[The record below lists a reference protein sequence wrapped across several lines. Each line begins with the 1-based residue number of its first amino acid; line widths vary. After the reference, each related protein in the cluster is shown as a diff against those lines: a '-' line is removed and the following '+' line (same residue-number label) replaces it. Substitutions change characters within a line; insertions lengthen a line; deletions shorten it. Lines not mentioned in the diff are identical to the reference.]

1 MPGDNSVDLF
11 TNDLGLVI
19 FVDKATGELTGANLV
34 AGGGM
39 GRSHR
44 APSTYPRLADPIG
57 YVPADKI
64 FAAVKAVVAAQ
75 RDYGRRDDRRQAR
88 LKYLMDEW
96 GVARFRSV
104 VEQYMGAPF
113 EPFKP
118 LPAWEYKDFLGW
130 TDQGDGKL
138 ALGLHVPGGRI
149 KGEAKKAL
157 RAVIEAHDMP
167 VLITAQQNLI
177 LTDIPPTAKTS
188 IVSALAA
195 AGVAVDLADLDP
207 LDVASMACPAL
218 PLCGLAVTEAERAL
232 PALHARLRATMTRLG
247 LGATESLAM
256 RVTGCPNGCARP
268 YAAELGLVGD
278 GPNSYQLWTG
288 GCAAGTRLNELYADR
303 VKVQGFEE
311 AVEPLLAF
319 WAANRRPN
327 ETFGDCC
334 ARAGAV
340 ALRAYAA
347 GYVGAAAEAA
357 LPKVALPAKIYA
369 GLAAA
374 AAAQGKSVHHVAA
387 DALSSFAVDE

>member
-1 MPGDNSVDLF
+1 
-11 TNDLGLVI
+11 
-19 FVDKATGELTGANLV
+19 
-34 AGGGM
+34 
-39 GRSHR
+39 
-44 APSTYPRLADPIG
+44 
-57 YVPADKI
+57 
-64 FAAVKAVVAAQ
+64 
-75 RDYGRRDDRRQAR
+75 
-88 LKYLMDEW
+88 
-96 GVARFRSV
+96 
-104 VEQYMGAPF
+104 
-113 EPFKP
+113 
-118 LPAWEYKDFLGW
+118 
-130 TDQGDGKL
+130 
-138 ALGLHVPGGRI
+138 
-149 KGEAKKAL
+149 
-157 RAVIEAHDMP
+157 
-167 VLITAQQNLI
+167 
-177 LTDIPPTAKTS
+177 
-188 IVSALAA
+188 
-195 AGVAVDLADLDP
+195 
-207 LDVASMACPAL
+207 MACPAL

-347 GYVGAAAEAA
+347 GYVGAAAEAVEAVHASGEADRRSTRSAFLPFVGSPRAVSASLSDGRESA
-357 LPKVALPAKIYA
+357 LASASAITTGTRA
-369 GLAAA
+369 
-374 AAAQGKSVHHVAA
+374 
-387 DALSSFAVDE
+387 

>member
-1 MPGDNSVDLF
+1 MVWKRDCE
-11 TNDLGLVI
+11 TCALV
-19 FVDKATGELTGANLV
+19 
-34 AGGGM
+34 
-39 GRSHR
+39 
-44 APSTYPRLADPIG
+44 
-57 YVPADKI
+57 
-64 FAAVKAVVAAQ
+64 
-75 RDYGRRDDRRQAR
+75 
-88 LKYLMDEW
+88 
-96 GVARFRSV
+96 
-104 VEQYMGAPF
+104 
-113 EPFKP
+113 
-118 LPAWEYKDFLGW
+118 LPA
-130 TDQGDGKL
+130 
-138 ALGLHVPGGRI
+138 V
-149 KGEAKKAL
+149 
-157 RAVIEAHDMP
+157 
-167 VLITAQQNLI
+167 
-177 LTDIPPTAKTS
+177 
-188 IVSALAA
+188 
-195 AGVAVDLADLDP
+195 
-207 LDVASMACPAL
+207 
-218 PLCGLAVTEAERAL
+218 ERL
-232 PALHARLRATMTRLG
+232 SRSLHARLRATMTRLG

-387 DALSSFAVDE
+387 DALSSFAVDK